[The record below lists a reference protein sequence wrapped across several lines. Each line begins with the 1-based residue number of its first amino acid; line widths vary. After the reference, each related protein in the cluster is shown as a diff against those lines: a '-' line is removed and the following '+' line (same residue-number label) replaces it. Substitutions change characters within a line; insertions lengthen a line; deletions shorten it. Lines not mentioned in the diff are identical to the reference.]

1 MTNPDG
7 TVRDDH
13 VGEYDARRDIYVV
26 SLMCSH
32 GQYII

>member
-13 VGEYDARRDIYVV
+13 VGEYDARWDIYVV
-26 SLMCSH
+26 SFMDFR
-32 GQYII
+32 GQYI